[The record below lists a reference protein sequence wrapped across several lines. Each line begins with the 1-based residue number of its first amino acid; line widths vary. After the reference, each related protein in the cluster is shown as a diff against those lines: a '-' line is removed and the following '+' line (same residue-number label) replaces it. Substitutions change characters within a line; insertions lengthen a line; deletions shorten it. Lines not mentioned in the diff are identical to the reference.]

1 MYSRLFALTLAVV
14 VGSSLLSSFA
24 GTALTLSMLELYGLR
39 TAVVNGIVF
48 SVALIVAT
56 PVGGVLC
63 DRHEPRVLL
72 SLSQMVVA
80 LGYGAVGL
88 VSAQDVD
95 TAMAVIPAA
104 MSVVGIVQ
112 ALTAP
117 SVRVLVQYCRY
128 NAASPQAYPV
138 LRAGQNIV
146 RVLGPGAAGLVVGQ
160 GARWLPFALIVGYAV
175 LLGLVARHLPHMGMA
190 RNEPSGRVV
199 AAGIRSASWSRMV
212 GAARGWVGDLAAG
225 ARAFVDYPWLV
236 VLSASS
242 FVVLAAW
249 TAGFRYLA
257 PDLFLHQ
264 GGDVEHWG
272 ILVSLFSA
280 GSVIAS
286 LATLRLRTG
295 RSILWSFVF
304 LSCLHLSCCRL
315 LLGRRIASSWLRQWW
330 RVLGGSLRSSS
341 ERQVCL
347 ME

>member
-1 MYSRLFALTLAVV
+1 MRSRLFALTLAVV

-56 PVGGVLC
+56 PAGGVLC

-72 SLSQMVVA
+72 SLSQMMVA

-88 VSAQDVD
+88 VSVRDVD

-128 NAASPQAYPV
+128 NATSPRAYPAV
-138 LRAGQNIV
+138 RAGQNIV

-190 RNEPSGRVV
+190 RNEPGGRVV
-199 AAGIRSASWSRMV
+199 AAGLRSASWSRMV

-242 FVVLAAW
+242 FVVLVAW

-264 GGDVEHWG
+264 GGDAQHWG
-272 ILVSLFSA
+272 MLVSLFSA

-286 LATLRLRTG
+286 LATLRLRTDL
-295 RSILWSFVF
+295 SILWSFVF